1 MCTGHS
7 KQGLSDA
14 SDLKNPGEQ
23 AGGHRDGHQFNHD
36 PPKATLLVGPHRGT
50 PRRLLNLSGP
60 VFSLVNQVVM
70 TKCTASTQSWA
81 PRKCLTPC
89 SKLCTRATGPPPGPC
104 PSLVL
109 QAPSHPRTPPRACLV
124 PFNPCRAARG
134 VPISASSRPGQELHL
149 HRGPLLTDGHHSLS
163 PAARHAHSG
172 CHPCGCPL
180 HPRTRLPSCSGA
192 GPPGSRPGQ
201 APSIFCGAAP
211 RTESFPPLTRAAR
224 KQLFLPRWKVLSW
237 PGRAG

>member
-1 MCTGHS
+1 MHGALQTGALGRLGLEES
-7 KQGLSDA
+7 RRAGWRTQGWTSV
-14 SDLKNPGEQ
+14 Q
-23 AGGHRDGHQFNHD
+23 
-36 PPKATLLVGPHRGT
+36 
-50 PRRLLNLSGP
+50 PRP
-60 VFSLVNQVVM
+60 
-70 TKCTASTQSWA
+70 TQSDSSGGTSSWDA
-81 PRKCLTPC
+81 TQAVKPLRACFLIGQPGCDDEVHSQHSELGTQEVPHPV
-89 SKLCTRATGPPPGPC
+89 LQTLHTRHWPPPGPC